1 MRHLQVLE
9 NFSTPGSSPQ
19 SDRRIASMLKRDLD
33 DLNRTINQAPAF
45 KPNEDGS
52 QVSGSCLTILQS
64 MRRLIDKY
72 TVEGDRGQ
80 LVLKSEEEIRNYW

>member
-19 SDRRIASMLKRDLD
+19 SDRKIASMLKRDLD

-45 KPNEDGS
+45 KSNEDGV
-52 QVSGSCLTILQS
+52 QVSGSCLDILQS
-64 MRRLIDKY
+64 MRRLLDKY